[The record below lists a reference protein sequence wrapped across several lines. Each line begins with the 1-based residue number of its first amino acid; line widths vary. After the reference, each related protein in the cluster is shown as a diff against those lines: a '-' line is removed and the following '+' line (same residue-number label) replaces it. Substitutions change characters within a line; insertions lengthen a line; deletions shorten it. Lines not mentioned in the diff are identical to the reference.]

1 MLVVSWIILD
11 SEVHF
16 FFSIG
21 EKWRISLVCQP
32 DCSLALLSLALA
44 LRLLILV
51 YFVFLLTDLWSQR

>member
-44 LRLLILV
+44 L
-51 YFVFLLTDLWSQR
+51 